1 MAMLLWLFPLA
12 SASVLST
19 YTGNWSNVSPL
30 SPLFPASEVA
40 SGVLTLKEKNTQDR
54 SVTLRISIECG
65 PWSSSP
71 HYTLLLN
78 MTLSDDKRE
87 GVNTTYFCEQRT
99 EVWSSAD
106 AVVALWTVRAEL
118 YKSYVAT
125 NFVLNGTISRVG
137 EEGSVVFTAARDDQR
152 RKEPKVVSYCF
163 LVFCV
168 YLVLLMQMTK
178 QNYNF
183 ELNSFT
189 QQVSVEML
197 ILLSC
202 FDFIFSLWNIVLSAA
217 DMEANSY
224 AFLAFIW
231 VFTSFMM
238 LRDKAFMLLAH
249 HQELQWTSFQTNYA
263 NKPVKSLYAGGLV
276 LLCLLF
282 GSLQSY
288 CALLAVPAVLCAV
301 PQLLRNAYLNE
312 CCFEVNLF
320 AACQLLARL
329 AVVAYFFGCPANFLR
344 LEPQPVLVVLLCAL
358 GFSQLLLLIVQ
369 MTPLGPRSIFP
380 RSLLPQPYFYYH
392 PTEED
397 ISMDFDCAICMFPLQ
412 TEDRIRLMHSPCH
425 HVFHETC
432 LRNWMSIKME
442 CPSCRGKLPRL
453 EFD

>member
-1 MAMLLWLFPLA
+1 MAILLWLFPLVA
-12 SASVLST
+12 SSSVLST
-19 YTGNWSNVSPL
+19 YTGNWSSPFPL
-30 SPLFPASEVA
+30 SPLFSVA

-54 SVTLRISIECG
+54 SITLRISIDCG
-65 PWSSSP
+65 PWTSSP
-71 HYTLLLN
+71 HYTLILN

-87 GVNTTYFCEQRT
+87 GVYSSYTCVQKTQ
-99 EVWSSAD
+99 VWGRANE
-106 AVVALWTVRAEL
+106 VVAQWTVQADL
-118 YKSYVAT
+118 YKSYVNA
-125 NFVLNGTISRVG
+125 NFVLNGTLTLVD
-137 EEGSVVFTAARDDQR
+137 EEVSVMFTATRDDQR
-152 RKEPKVVSYCF
+152 KKEPKVVSYCF

-178 QNYNF
+178 QSYNF

-189 QQVSVEML
+189 LQISVEML

-202 FDFIFSLWNIVLSAA
+202 FDFVFALWNIVLSAA

-249 HQELQWTSFQTNYA
+249 HQELQWTGFQTRYSQL
-263 NKPVKSLYAGGLV
+263 PLKSLYAGGLV
-276 LLCLLF
+276 LISLLF
-282 GSLQSY
+282 GTLQNY
-288 CALLAVPAVLCAV
+288 CVLLALPAVLAAV

-320 AACQLLARL
+320 AACQLFARL

-358 GFSQLLLLIVQ
+358 GFGQLFLLIVQ
-369 MTPLGPRSIFP
+369 MTPLGPRSILP
-380 RSLLPQPYFYYH
+380 RRLLPLPYSYFH
-392 PTEED
+392 PPEED
-397 ISMDFDCAICMFPLQ
+397 SSVEADCAICMFPLQ
-412 TEDRIRLMHSPCH
+412 SDEKPRLMYSPCH

-453 EFD
+453 ELE

>member
-19 YTGNWSNVSPL
+19 YTGNWSSTSPF
-30 SPLFPASEVA
+30 SSLFPAS
-40 SGVLTLKEKNTQDR
+40 SGVLILKEKNTQDR
-54 SVTLRISIECG
+54 SVTLQISIECG

-71 HYTLLLN
+71 TFTLLLN

-87 GVNTTYFCEQRT
+87 GVYSAYSCEQKAQVRDRANT
-99 EVWSSAD
+99 
-106 AVVALWTVRAEL
+106 VVALWTVRADL
-118 YKSYVAT
+118 HKSYVAA
-125 NFVLNGTISRVG
+125 NFELNGTLSRVG
-137 EEGSVVFTAARDDQR
+137 EEGSLAFTATRDDVR
-152 RKEPKVVSYCF
+152 HKDPKVVSYCF
-163 LVFCV
+163 VVFCV

-183 ELNSFT
+183 EVNSFT
-189 QQVSVEML
+189 LQVSIEML
-197 ILLSC
+197 VLLSC
-202 FDFIFSLWNIVLSAA
+202 FDFIFALWNIVLSAA
-217 DMEANSY
+217 DMETNSY

-249 HQELQWTSFQTNYA
+249 HQELQWTGFQTNYA
-263 NKPVKSLYAGGLV
+263 NWPVKSLYAGGLV
-276 LLCLLF
+276 LLSLLF

-288 CALLAVPAVLCAV
+288 CGLLAVPAVLSAV

-329 AVVAYFFGCPANFLR
+329 AVITYFFGCPANFLR

-358 GFSQLLLLIVQ
+358 AFAQLLLLIVQ
-369 MTPLGPRSIFP
+369 MTPLGPRSILP
-380 RSLLPQPYFYYH
+380 RSLLPQPYSYFH
-392 PTEED
+392 PPEED
-397 ISMDFDCAICMFPLQ
+397 ISMDSDCAICMYPLQ
-412 TEDRIRLMHSPCH
+412 TEDKARLMYSPCG

-442 CPSCRGKLPRL
+442 CPSCRGKLPMP